1 MTPAEIYTAVR
12 DLLILGVIGF
22 IAWKVYELGAD
33 RVKLAD
39 MAAVTKQLNQNAAQV
54 AAWQKE
60 STDANA
66 QRAAEL
72 AQVSRDIA
80 SHASPVYV
88 VRNAPSSGTV
98 PAPAPAPGCGAPGGG
113 GAHAGPGGD
122 PSAIDIRPQVALF
135 EQRYE
140 HALADCRALLNEW
153 PQLEKAQ

>member
-1 MTPAEIYTAVR
+1 MSPAAIYTAVR
-12 DLLILGVIGF
+12 DLVILAVIGF
-22 IAWKVYELGAD
+22 IAWQVYALGAD

-39 MAAVTKQLNQNAAQV
+39 MAAVTKQLNQNAAQS

-88 VRNAPSSGTV
+88 VRNAPSAGPV
-98 PAPAPAPGCGAPGGG
+98 PAPATAAGCGAPAGG
-113 GAHAGPGGD
+113 GAHAGPGDD
-122 PSAIDIRPQVALF
+122 PSAIDIRPQIALF

-140 HALADCRALLNEW
+140 RALADCRALLNAW
-153 PQLEKAQ
+153 PQPEKPQ